1 MRRDICFYYPED
13 VITIYNA
20 FLTAAKNPPF
30 ERTCSQQPYHTF
42 QFGLNYSVKYNMNG
56 GSLTLHFMPYNNG
69 TAVNLRF
76 SIAQLAGAKCD
87 VFANDLA
94 YYACSR
100 LGLRSQY
107 CSVDI
112 EEFLKP
118 ENQVTMQNRAPS
130 PTPTPFAPSVVN
142 VTAPVAPSAP
152 TERLT
157 PDSAVVTPPV
167 APAAPVTP
175 PPSPRPVYTQ
185 PAPQFSGRRCTKCG
199 APMATNARFCI
210 SCGTSY
216 ATSTEWICTCGR
228 NHPAYVTSCSCGQT
242 KRNVTMPQTTV
253 ATETTAPTTT
263 TVPTQRTATATNTAP
278 VDESVIIST
287 LRQYKELLDSGII
300 TQEEFDLKKQSLL
313 NK

>member
-1 MRRDICFYYPED
+1 MRRDICFYFPED

-100 LGLRSQY
+100 LGLRTQY
-107 CSVDI
+107 CNVSV

-118 ENQVTMQNRAPS
+118 ENQITMQNSTPS
-130 PTPTPFAPSVVN
+130 PTPTP
-142 VTAPVAPSAP
+142 VAQS
-152 TERLT
+152 
-157 PDSAVVTPPV
+157 

-175 PPSPRPVYTQ
+175 TPAPRPTYTQ
-185 PAPQFSGRRCTKCG
+185 PASAFSGRRCTKCG
-199 APMATNARFCI
+199 APMATNARFCTN
-210 SCGTSY
+210 CGTSY
-216 ATSTEWICTCGR
+216 ANSSEWICTCGR

-242 KRNVTMPQTTV
+242 KRNVTMPQTV
-253 ATETTAPTTT
+253 ATAEATVSTPAPAPTADAK
-263 TVPTQRTATATNTAP
+263 PAQKAATAANCAS

-313 NK
+313 NR